1 MPRIRVNIDVL
12 RQKANEF
19 TECRNEQR
27 QIIVDVANLI
37 QDILL
42 NWEGEAQTGFISA
55 FETARPMY
63 ERFSGDTSTFVNF
76 LNNYAGTMEYLDV
89 GGREEIQGSTGD
101 NNSVPTPPSRETFA
115 NHDNDGHGSH
125 IDTDDYVQDAV
136 PQEAVLS
143 WDYEGLLRDY
153 FKERHLPFYGRE
165 VVDFVHATHLDTHLD
180 SGNRGSWSRAVVVF
194 YEELRKNGLIYGPK
208 NVFSDSPEEI
218 KVAKQEWVNKVD
230 EIVAKMRE
238 DGLLGDVQPDPP
250 VIVIPTPPEEDDHRR
265 PPIIPTP
272 PKKDDRRRSTG
283 A

>member
-42 NWEGEAQTGFISA
+42 DWEGEAQTGFISA

-76 LNNYAGTMEYLDV
+76 LNNYAGTMEHLDV

-101 NNSVPTPPSRETFA
+101 NNSVPTPPSRETSA
-115 NHDNDGHGSH
+115 NHDEDGHGSH
-125 IDTDDYVQDAV
+125 IDTDDYIHDDV
-136 PQEAVLS
+136 PQEADLS
-143 WDYEGLLRDY
+143 WDYAGLLRDY

-165 VVDFVHATHLDTHLD
+165 VVDFVHATHLD

-250 VIVIPTPPEEDDHRR
+250 VIVIPTPPKEDDHRR